1 MRRLLRVVVY
11 ALTLPLASV
20 TASAQ
25 TATSTF
31 DADLEGWLAVN
42 GAANTLEVAWSPIDG
57 NPGGFARFEDAVDGT
72 TYHAAPAEFLGNWS
86 ALDGIGMIS
95 YDQKGFGLWPTS
107 VIHAYEIIIGGPGG
121 VAVYQEPTVV
131 PNVLVWTTVVAPLT
145 EKSWVL
151 REGAWGALLDDVT
164 RLDIRADPSGSSRDI
179 AGLDNVFLGIPEP
192 ATLCLLVAG
201 ALVVLRRRR

>member
-1 MRRLLRVVVY
+1 MRQLIGIVVF
-11 ALTLPLASV
+11 ALTLPLAGV
-20 TASAQ
+20 PASAQ

-31 DADLEGWLAVN
+31 DVDLEGWLAVN
-42 GAANTLEVAWSPIDG
+42 GDATTLEVTWSPIDG
-57 NPGGFARFEDAVDGT
+57 NPDGFARFEDAVDGT

-95 YDQKGFGLWPTS
+95 YDQKVFGLWPTS

-145 EKSWVL
+145 ENRWGL
-151 REGAWGALLDDVT
+151 RRGTWAALLNDVT
-164 RLDIRADPSGSSRDI
+164 RLDIRADLIGSSRDI